1 VESVDVCVD
10 DDEAVPVLVV
20 SVLGV
25 DAADV
30 EPLDDELVEV
40 SVDDAPVVSAS
51 AIAGPLA
58 IDTPNPS
65 VMANAPTR
73 PIYLA

>member
-1 VESVDVCVD
+1 VD
-10 DDEAVPVLVV
+10 DDEAVTVLVV

-25 DAADV
+25 DDADV
-30 EPLDDELVEV
+30 EPLDDELLVV

-51 AIAGPLA
+51 AIAGLLA

-65 VMANAPTR
+65 VTANAPTR